1 MMQTTESNN
10 NIEQNEISIK
20 EIIGKVKEWYK
31 YLLSKWLIIGSGILI
46 GGLIGIFY
54 ASTQKYKYTAK
65 FSFALEDSQSGGSTY
80 AGIASQFGV
89 DLGGTSAGG
98 VFTGDNLLVLMKSRT
113 MVEKAL
119 LTSVNIG
126 GKEQTLA
133 GLYITF
139 NEFQESWKNKPE
151 LKDLSFRPG
160 DDRSKFTLQ
169 QDSIIGEFHK
179 SLISNNLSVEKL
191 DKKLSIIT
199 VVVTSENELFSK
211 YFTEILVK
219 EVSDFYVETKT
230 KRSVQNV
237 AIMQQQA
244 DSVRRELN
252 SAISGVAI
260 SADLN
265 PNANSAR
272 QVLRAPSQRRT
283 VDVQANQAIF
293 SELVKT
299 LEMSKITLRKETP
312 LIQIIDKPILPLEKS
327 KLGKRVAGMQG
338 GFLGGIILIM
348 YLVIRRLLQ
357 NL

>member
-1 MMQTTESNN
+1 MLKADRYSNM
-10 NIEQNEISIK
+10 EQNEVSIK
-20 EIIGKVKEWYK
+20 EIILKVREWYR
-31 YLLSKWLIIGSGILI
+31 YLLSKWILI
-46 GGLIGIFY
+46 GLGILLGGIIGIFY
-54 ASTQKYKYTAK
+54 ASTQKYKYTGK
-65 FSFALEDSQSGGSTY
+65 FSFALEDSQGGVSSY

-89 DLGGTSAGG
+89 DLGGSSAGG

-119 LTSVNIG
+119 LTTVNIG
-126 GKEQTLA
+126 DKEQTLA
-133 GLYITF
+133 ELYIAF
-139 NEFQESWKNKPE
+139 NDLRDSWKNKPE
-151 LKDLSFRPG
+151 LKDISFRPG
-160 DDRSKFTLQ
+160 VDPSKFTLQ
-169 QDSIIGEFHK
+169 QDSIISEFHK

-230 KRSVQNV
+230 KKSVQNLG
-237 AIMQQQA
+237 ILQHQT

-252 SAISGVAI
+252 NAISGVAL

-265 PNANSAR
+265 PNPNSAR

-283 VDVQANQAIF
+283 IDVQANQAIF
-293 SELVKT
+293 TELVKT

-312 LIQIIDKPILPLEKS
+312 FIQIIDHPILPLDKN

-338 GFLGGIILIM
+338 GFIGGMILIM
-348 YLVIRRLLQ
+348 YLIIRRLVQIL
-357 NL
+357 